1 MERPRAHF
9 QIVGLMNDTSTVGP
23 KTMQGQNE
31 VLEIHRVS
39 RSSSSLLVVA
49 DENQAEASKN
59 GYRVS
64 RNRTSDFNE
73 LRSCFRHHGE
83 CILLAA
89 WHLKRLNRSTRWFIL
104 QKLEQLTRQNLPA

>member
-1 MERPRAHF
+1 MEGSRAHF
-9 QIVGLMNDTSTVGP
+9 QVIGFVGDTPAVDP

-49 DENQAEASKN
+49 DKKQAEASKN

-73 LRSCFRHHGE
+73 LHS
-83 CILLAA
+83 
-89 WHLKRLNRSTRWFIL
+89 
-104 QKLEQLTRQNLPA
+104 